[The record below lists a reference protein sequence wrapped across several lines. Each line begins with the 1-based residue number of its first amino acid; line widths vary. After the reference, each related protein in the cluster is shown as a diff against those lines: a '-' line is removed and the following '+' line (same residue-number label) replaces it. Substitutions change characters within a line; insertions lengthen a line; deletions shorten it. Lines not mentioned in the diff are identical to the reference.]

1 MGPSTEMGTIG
12 ALAARGAPGAAVLAP
27 PDGPDATPDEWDALV
42 AANPR
47 GSYLQTRGWGTVKA
61 ANGWDAR
68 LVVAE
73 APDGPIGAQV
83 LLRRPRPMP
92 WTFGYAPRGPVA
104 SSWTEE
110 SLRDFAIA
118 IRAEARISIA
128 RLSHV
133 RIDPEVELD
142 GPDDTDGAARRS
154 LVAAG
159 FRPAPPIQPDRTRI
173 IDLRP
178 PEEALW
184 GDLRKKWRQYVNKA
198 RSEGVTVR
206 AAEDDELDRFYGIY
220 RETADR
226 AGFLIRTLQ
235 AYRDVWEAF
244 RPSGRATLLF
254 ADDRDGT
261 PVATLFLVS
270 SGPRVVEPYGGMTAT
285 GALLRANYLLKWEA
299 IVRARAAGATS
310 YDLWG
315 LAHAGIEH
323 FKTGFGGREIRYIGA
338 WDLVLSGAGRHAYEL
353 GQGMR
358 VRLARRRAGLDR
370 EGPAAAGAD

>member
-1 MGPSTEMGTIG
+1 MDGPAP
-12 ALAARGAPGAAVLAP
+12 ALLAP
-27 PDGPDATPDEWDALV
+27 SAETALRPDEWDDLV
-42 AANPR
+42 AANPH
-47 GSYLQTRGWGTVKA
+47 GSYLQTRGWAAVKA
-61 ANGWDAR
+61 ANGWGAR

-83 LLRRPRPMP
+83 LLRKPRPMP

-118 IRAEARISIA
+118 VRAESRISVS

-133 RIDPEVELD
+133 RIDPEIEAD
-142 GPDDTDGAARRS
+142 GPDDLDGAARRA
-154 LVAAG
+154 LAAAG
-159 FRPAPPIQPDRTRI
+159 FRPAPPIQPDRTRV
-173 IDLRP
+173 IDLRA

-198 RSEGVTVR
+198 RAEGVTVR
-206 AAEDDELDRFYGIY
+206 AAEADELDRFYEIY
-220 RETADR
+220 EETAAR
-226 AGFLIRTLQ
+226 AGFLVRTLK
-235 AYRDVWEAF
+235 AYRDVWTAF
-244 RPSGRATLLF
+244 RPAGRATLLF

-261 PVATLFLVS
+261 PVATLFLTS
-270 SGPRVVEPYGGMTAT
+270 CGPRVVEPYGGMTAT
-285 GALLRANYLLKWEA
+285 GAVIRANYLLKWEA
-299 IVRARAAGATS
+299 ILRAKAAGATS
-310 YDLWG
+310 YDMWG

-338 WDLVLSGAGRHAYEL
+338 WDLVLDGVGRSAYER
-353 GQGMR
+353 GQDLR

-370 EGPAAAGAD
+370 EGPSAAGSD

>member
-1 MGPSTEMGTIG
+1 MLPT
-12 ALAARGAPGAAVLAP
+12 AAVVLAP
-27 PDGPDATPDEWDALV
+27 PRDPDASTDEWDALV
-42 AANPR
+42 AANRR
-47 GSYLQTRGWGTVKA
+47 GSYLQTRGWASVKA
-61 ANGWDAR
+61 ANGWDTR

-73 APDGPIGAQV
+73 APDGPIGAQI
-83 LLRRPRPMP
+83 LFRRPRPMP

-104 SSWTEE
+104 SSWSEE
-110 SLRDFAIA
+110 SLRDLAIA
-118 IRAEARISIA
+118 IRAEARISVA

-142 GPDDTDGAARRS
+142 GPDDPDGATRRA
-154 LVAAG
+154 LTAAG

-173 IDLRP
+173 VDLRA

-206 AAEDDELDRFYGIY
+206 AAEGDQLDRFYEIY
-220 RETADR
+220 RETAAR

-235 AYRDVWEAF
+235 AYRDVWAAF
-244 RPSGRATLLF
+244 RPLGRATLLF

-270 SGPRVVEPYGGMTAT
+270 CGPRVVEPYGGMTAT
-285 GALLRANYLLKWEA
+285 GAVLRANYLLKWEA
-299 IVRARAAGATS
+299 MVRARAAGAAT
-310 YDLWG
+310 YDMWG
-315 LAHAGIEH
+315 LAHPGIEH
-323 FKTGFGGREIRYIGA
+323 FKTGFGGREVPYIGA
-338 WDLVLSGAGRHAYEL
+338 WDLVLSGTGRQAYEL